1 MSNEI
6 RTYICHSMLSRK
18 IDLVLPVYNPN
29 KGWLDQVQANRQL
42 LAAACGEEIRLIIV
56 DDGSEKNLG
65 IEPNTFQETVQLIK
79 LPFNQGKGA
88 ALRKGFEAAD
98 APIVLF
104 TDIDFPYE
112 IDSIVKVV
120 RSIENG
126 ADVSLGYREDDYYD
140 RVPLFRK
147 IMSESFRF
155 VLKTILRFPI
165 TDTQC
170 GLKGMNQ
177 RGKDIFMQTKI
188 DRFLVDMEFIKRAV
202 KAKNL
207 RIEPVVVQLRYD
219 VVFSKM
225 GIRVIIGELMNFM
238 RIFFV

>member
-1 MSNEI
+1 
-6 RTYICHSMLSRK
+6 MLSRK

-112 IDSIVKVV
+112 INSIVKVV

>member
-1 MSNEI
+1 
-6 RTYICHSMLSRK
+6 MLSRK

>member
-1 MSNEI
+1 
-6 RTYICHSMLSRK
+6 MLSRK

-207 RIEPVVVQLRYD
+207 RIEPVVVQLRDD

>member
-1 MSNEI
+1 
-6 RTYICHSMLSRK
+6 MLNAQ
-18 IDLVLPVYNPN
+18 IDLVLPVLNPN
-29 KGWLDQVQANRQL
+29 PGWLDQVIESHRQL
-42 LAAACGEEIRLIIV
+42 VSASDINVRLIIV
-56 DDGSEKNLG
+56 DDGSTDLKDESALNESG
-65 IEPNTFQETVQLIK
+65 ITLIK
-79 LPFNQGKGA
+79 LPVNQGKGA
-88 ALRKGFEAAD
+88 ALRKGFEIAD

-112 IDSIVKVV
+112 IDSMVKII
-120 RSIENG
+120 RSIEDG

-147 IMSESFRF
+147 MMSESFRF

-177 RGKDIFMQTKI
+177 RGKAIFMQTQI

-207 RIEPVVVQLRYD
+207 RIEPVVVQLRDD

-225 GIRVIIGELMNFM
+225 GIRVILSELINFL

>member
-1 MSNEI
+1 
-6 RTYICHSMLSRK
+6 MLSRK

-65 IEPNTFQETVQLIK
+65 IEPNTFQETIQLIK

>member
-1 MSNEI
+1 
-6 RTYICHSMLSRK
+6 MLNAQ
-18 IDLVLPVYNPN
+18 IDLVLPVLNPSL
-29 KGWLDQVQANRQL
+29 GWLDQVMESHKQL
-42 LAAACGEEIRLIIV
+42 VTASGSNARLIIV
-56 DDGSEKNLG
+56 DDGSADLKEELKLKDSG
-65 IEPNTFQETVQLIK
+65 ITLIK
-79 LPFNQGKGA
+79 LPVNQGKGA
-88 ALRKGFEAAD
+88 ALRKGFEIAD

-112 IDSIVKVV
+112 IDSMVNVI

-147 IMSESFRF
+147 MMSESFRF

-177 RGKDIFMQTKI
+177 RGKAIFMQTQI
-188 DRFLVDMEFIKRAV
+188 NRFLVDMEFIKRAV
-202 KAKNL
+202 NTKNL
-207 RIEPVVVQLRYD
+207 RIEPVVVQLRDD

-225 GIRVIIGELMNFM
+225 GIRVILSELLNFL

>member
-1 MSNEI
+1 
-6 RTYICHSMLSRK
+6 
-18 IDLVLPVYNPN
+18 LPVYNPN

>member
-1 MSNEI
+1 
-6 RTYICHSMLSRK
+6 MLNSHV
-18 IDLVLPVYNPN
+18 DLVLPVHNPN
-29 KGWLDQVQANRQL
+29 SGWFSEVKDRHKKLV
-42 LAAACGEEIRLIIV
+42 AACAMPVRLIIV
-56 DDGSEKNLG
+56 DDGSSDLKEVSKLDGNG
-65 IEPNTFQETVQLIK
+65 ILLIQLAV
-79 LPFNQGKGA
+79 NQGKGA
-88 ALRKGFEAAD
+88 ALRKGFEVAD

-112 IDSIVKVV
+112 IESMVSII
-120 RSIENG
+120 RSLENG

-140 RVPLFRK
+140 RVPWFRK
-147 IMSESFRF
+147 LMSESFRF
-155 VLKTILRFPI
+155 VLKTILHFPI

-177 RGKDIFMQTKI
+177 RGKEVFLQTKI

-207 RIEPVVVQLRYD
+207 RIEPVVVQLRDD

-225 GIRVIIGELMNFM
+225 GIRVIASELLNFW

>member
-207 RIEPVVVQLRYD
+207 RIEPVVVQLRDD